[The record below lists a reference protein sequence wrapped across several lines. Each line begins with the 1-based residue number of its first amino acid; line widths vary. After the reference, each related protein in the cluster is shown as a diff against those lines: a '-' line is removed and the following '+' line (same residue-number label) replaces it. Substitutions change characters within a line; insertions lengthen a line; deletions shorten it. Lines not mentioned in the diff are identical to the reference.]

1 MDILNLTPDKGE
13 SKKPEIERVER
24 EKDEYILIGKYLR
37 KKGLR
42 LYAYNY
48 MKEELYECDIRKKE
62 AVNLIPE
69 EGKLIPVN
77 LGLEEVTVDTRYIH
91 FEALN
96 QKNAEKRIRR
106 WKEGKVKDL
115 CNLRE
120 YKPEDIKLF

>member
-24 EKDEYILIGKYLR
+24 EKDEYKLIGKYLR

>member
-24 EKDEYILIGKYLR
+24 EKDEYKLIGKYLR

-106 WKEGKVKDL
+106 WKEGKIKDL

-120 YKPEDIKLF
+120 YKPNDIKLF

>member
-1 MDILNLTPDKGE
+1 MDILNLTPDKGK

-24 EKDEYILIGKYLR
+24 EKDEYKLIGRYLR

-42 LYAYNY
+42 LYAYNPRND
-48 MKEELYECDIRKKE
+48 ELVECNIRKKE

-69 EGKLIPVN
+69 EGKLIPVD

-106 WKEGKVKDL
+106 WKEGKIKDL